1 VAKRKLTKKQLKA
14 GFGGHRRKELA
25 LHSKK
30 SAKVKAKAK
39 KSKAK
44 KTTTKKKKAVAKTD
58 IWSTIAAGLGGAA
71 LGYTGA
77 TVQQWL
83 QAGMPG
89 GLTGLANSVTKG
101 VTSVAAA
108 AAAPS
113 STTPVTLTP
122 LPGNDVISVP
132 DIVATPQN
140 DIDLDP
146 GFLGYQGGMTA
157 VNAAVKQANAGQ
169 APSGS
174 TNIGSV
180 AQSILDQLEGG
191 MFS

>member
-1 VAKRKLTKKQLKA
+1 
-14 GFGGHRRKELA
+14 
-25 LHSKK
+25 
-30 SAKVKAKAK
+30 
-39 KSKAK
+39 
-44 KTTTKKKKAVAKTD
+44 
-58 IWSTIAAGLGGAA
+58 
-71 LGYTGA
+71 
-77 TVQQWL
+77 
-83 QAGMPG
+83 MPG

-113 STTPVTLTP
+113 ATTPVTLTP
-122 LPGNDVISVP
+122 LPGGDVISVP
-132 DIVATPQN
+132 EIIATGQN
-140 DIDLDP
+140 DIGLDA
-146 GFLGYQGGMTA
+146 GFLGYDGGT
-157 VNAAVKQANAGQ
+157 AAVQAAVTQANAGQ

>member
-1 VAKRKLTKKQLKA
+1 MSKKLTKKQLKA

-39 KSKAK
+39 KSSSK
-44 KTTTKKKKAVAKTD
+44 KKTTKKKKKAASTD
-58 IWSTIAAGLGGAA
+58 IWSLIATGLGGAA

-113 STTPVTLTP
+113 ATTPVTLTP
-122 LPGNDVISVP
+122 LPGGDVISVP
-132 DIVATPQN
+132 EIIATGQN
-140 DIDLDP
+140 DIGLDA
-146 GFLGYQGGMTA
+146 GFLGYDGGT
-157 VNAAVKQANAGQ
+157 AAVQAAVTQANAGQ

>member
-1 VAKRKLTKKQLKA
+1 MAKRKLTKKQIKA

-25 LHSKK
+25 LHSRK

-44 KTTTKKKKAVAKTD
+44 KTTTKKKKAAAKTD

-89 GLTGLANSVTKG
+89 GLTGLAQSVTKG
-101 VTSVAAA
+101 VTSVAAT
-108 AAAPS
+108 AAAPTA
-113 STTPVTLTP
+113 TTPVTLTP
-122 LPGNDVISVP
+122 LPGNDVIDVP
-132 DIVATPQN
+132 DIIATPQN
-140 DIDLDP
+140 DIDLDA
-146 GFLGYQGGMTA
+146 GFLGYDGGT
-157 VNAAVKQANAGQ
+157 AAVQAAVTQANAAQ

-174 TNIGSV
+174 TNVGSV
-180 AQSILDQLEGG
+180 AQSILDQLEAG

>member
-25 LHSKK
+25 LHSRK

-39 KSKAK
+39 KSSSK
-44 KTTTKKKKAVAKTD
+44 KKTTKKKKAAAKTD
-58 IWSTIAAGLGGAA
+58 IWTTIAAGLGGAA

-89 GLTGLANSVTKG
+89 GLTGLAQSVTKG
-101 VTSVAAA
+101 VTSVAA

-140 DIDLDP
+140 DIDLDA
-146 GFLGYQGGMTA
+146 GFLGYDGGT
-157 VNAAVKQANAGQ
+157 AAVQAAVTQANAGQ